1 MKMINDKSINLQ
13 GFWDPKAE
21 FSITL
26 GKGRKRNHRER
37 KVTVKTGQKA
47 LQNIFERLKLNSI

>member
-1 MKMINDKSINLQ
+1 MKMLNDNSINLQ

-26 GKGRKRNHRER
+26 GKGRIRNRRER

-47 LQNIFERLKLNSI
+47 LQNIFE